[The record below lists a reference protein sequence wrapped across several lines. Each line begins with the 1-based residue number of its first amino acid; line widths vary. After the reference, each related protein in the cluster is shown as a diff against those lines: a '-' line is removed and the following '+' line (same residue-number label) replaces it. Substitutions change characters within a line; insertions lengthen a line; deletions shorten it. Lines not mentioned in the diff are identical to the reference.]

1 MFNVKMLIIE
11 KYTVKDIIGNKKE
24 NWRYEMVTI
33 KEIAREAGVSF
44 TTVSNVIHGN
54 LRRIRS
60 YGGLFER
67 QDDVSSVAYWYQKE
81 PHNRFPALPPARERW
96 PR

>member
-1 MFNVKMLIIE
+1 
-11 KYTVKDIIGNKKE
+11 
-24 NWRYEMVTI
+24 MVTI

-81 PHNRFPALPPARERW
+81 PHNRVPGLTASPGTMAQIENCMGKGRRTAIWLLSRNFI
-96 PR
+96 

>member
-1 MFNVKMLIIE
+1 
-11 KYTVKDIIGNKKE
+11 
-24 NWRYEMVTI
+24 MVTI

-81 PHNRFPALPPARERW
+81 PHNRFPALPPSPGTMAQIENCMGKGRRTAIW
-96 PR
+96 LLSRNFI

>member
-1 MFNVKMLIIE
+1 
-11 KYTVKDIIGNKKE
+11 
-24 NWRYEMVTI
+24 MVTI

-81 PHNRFPALPPARERW
+81 PHDRFPALPPARERW

>member
-1 MFNVKMLIIE
+1 
-11 KYTVKDIIGNKKE
+11 
-24 NWRYEMVTI
+24 MVTI

-44 TTVSNVIHGN
+44 TTVPNVIHGN

>member
-1 MFNVKMLIIE
+1 
-11 KYTVKDIIGNKKE
+11 
-24 NWRYEMVTI
+24 MVTI

-60 YGGLFER
+60 YGTSG
-67 QDDVSSVAYWYQKE
+67 
-81 PHNRFPALPPARERW
+81 
-96 PR
+96 